1 MALKRKNQNQIQVAD
16 YKDIINGSDQKKN
29 TLNTSKSKN
38 DHNHTKKLMSLN
50 FSHTLTE
57 NVKIKLAGDCSS
69 LIFID
74 KKE

>member
-1 MALKRKNQNQIQVAD
+1 
-16 YKDIINGSDQKKN
+16 
-29 TLNTSKSKN
+29 
-38 DHNHTKKLMSLN
+38 MSLN